1 MPYISQTIPFH
12 SWDYSFGVYPMTPP
26 MSGATCQP
34 LRQLKL
40 RRSWSQYPAA
50 RPGEPPTKGLQGG
63 VWQKCGKWWENDGS
77 LLIIYDYL
85 GLSMVIYEYLC
96 LFMIGRWKLM
106 LVMWCSVMVM
116 LYYDGQWCE
125 EIILEIVVV
134 IIIAENDVEQ
144 CCQI

>member
-77 LLIIYDYL
+77 LWIIYDCL
-85 GLSMVIYEYLC
+85 W
-96 LFMIGRWKLM
+96 LFMSIYAYLWLGGGN
-106 LVMWCSVMVM
+106 WCWLCDVPSWLCYIMT
-116 LYYDGQWCE
+116 D
-125 EIILEIVVV
+125 
-134 IIIAENDVEQ
+134 NDVKKLFLKLL
-144 CCQI
+144 